1 MAIGIS
7 ADYKFE
13 QLTKALSSAQ
23 SAPAQSTS
31 APVAKA
37 EAKKQE
43 VVEEPEEEDM
53 DMGGLFD

>member
-23 SAPAQSTS
+23 QAPAQTSST
-31 APVAKA
+31 PVAKV
-37 EAKKQE
+37 EAKKEE
-43 VVEEPEEEDM
+43 VVEEEEEDM